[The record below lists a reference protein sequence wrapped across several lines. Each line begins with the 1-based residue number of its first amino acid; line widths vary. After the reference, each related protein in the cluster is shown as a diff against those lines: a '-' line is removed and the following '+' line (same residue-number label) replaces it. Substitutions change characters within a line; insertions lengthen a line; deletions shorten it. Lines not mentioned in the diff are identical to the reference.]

1 MSFLRVFLSKKLLK
15 SSFKTIHPSGQSM
28 LEILLIINS
37 RSVVY
42 CGEAAGFFWFEREKV
57 LFLDPVLFLVRVGE
71 AAGI

>member
-1 MSFLRVFLSKKLLK
+1 
-15 SSFKTIHPSGQSM
+15 M